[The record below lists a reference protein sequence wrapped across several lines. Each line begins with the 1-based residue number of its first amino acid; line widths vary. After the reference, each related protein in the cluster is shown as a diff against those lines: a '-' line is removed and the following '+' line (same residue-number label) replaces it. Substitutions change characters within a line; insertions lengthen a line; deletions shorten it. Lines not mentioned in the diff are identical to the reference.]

1 MNCAE
6 CKEILVA
13 YLEGLLDGRQKQ
25 AVSEHLKDCLSC
37 QVELRELTNLRE
49 RLVDNGKV
57 LAQSNLEDEVLN
69 RIVREQNVRLK
80 AAAKV
85 GKNLQ
90 LRNMI
95 MKSPITKIAVA
106 AVVIIACFIG
116 LSLWR
121 GTESGIALA
130 DVLARIEQVRAYSC
144 KWSVKITGEGAPGK
158 PINYEVHA
166 TDLISEEHGRKSIRE
181 ERDPNGGESWFQEEY
196 YLPQKKT
203 KILIRPKQKK
213 YSRTEFEDMFE
224 GLQEDPRTWMIK
236 EILECKYESLGRSTV
251 DGIEVE
257 GFQRTERVKGDPVD
271 WKIWVDVKT
280 RLPVRWEED
289 NMGGEMRTRI
299 VMHDFQWDVLVNAA
313 EFEPVIPDDYTRLA
327 GIPVKMPAATEENAI
342 KGLKLYADLSG
353 NYPVKPNWSDNH
365 EWSAFEKSD
374 TPAAKRFQEETKGL
388 TKDEKADRLADTLMP
403 MHGLGRFCIRL
414 IREGKDSA
422 YYGKIVTP
430 KDADKVLLRWK
441 VSDSEYRVIFGDL
454 HAETVTAEKLAEL
467 EKVLPK

>member
-1 MNCAE
+1 MKSADNLKRLFKDAE
-6 CKEILVA
+6 LSVNPDTDEQVFEDVLQA
-13 YLEGLLDGRQKQ
+13 QQK
-25 AVSEHLKDCLSC
+25 VR
-37 QVELRELTNLRE
+37 LRR
-49 RLVDNGKV
+49 
-57 LAQSNLEDEVLN
+57 AQSSREDLP
-69 RIVREQNVRLK
+69 
-80 AAAKV
+80 AAP
-85 GKNLQ
+85 NI
-90 LRNMI
+90 RSII
-95 MKSPITKIAVA
+95 MKSPITKLATAAIVA
-106 AVVIIACFIG
+106 IACLIG

-130 DVLARIEQVRAYSC
+130 DVLARIEKVKVYRY
-144 KWSVKITGEGAPGK
+144 KWSVKITGEYGDK

-166 TDLISEEHGRKSIRE
+166 TDLVSQEHGRKSIRE
-181 ERDPNGGESWFQEEY
+181 ERDPNGGESWLQEEY

-213 YSRTEFEDMFE
+213 YSRTEFEDMEDMFE
-224 GLQEDPRTWMIK
+224 GLQEDPRAWMVK
-236 EILECKYESLGRSTV
+236 EVLEGKYESLGRSTV

-257 GFQRTERVKGDPVD
+257 GFQRTERGEGDPVN

-289 NMGGEMRTRI
+289 NMGMHGKMPTRI
-299 VMHDFQWDVLVNAA
+299 AQYDFQWDILVDAA

-353 NYPVKPNWSDNH
+353 NYPVTPNWSDNH
-365 EWSAFEKSD
+365 EWSAFEKSE

-422 YYGKIVTP
+422 YYGKTVTP
-430 KDADKVLLRWK
+430 TDADKVLMRWK
-441 VSDSEYRVIFGDL
+441 VSDNEYRVIFGDL
-454 HAETVTAEKLAEL
+454 HAETVTPEKLAEL
-467 EKVLPK
+467 EKALPK

>member
-1 MNCAE
+1 MLTE
-6 CKEILVA
+6 
-13 YLEGLLDGRQKQ
+13 YKQ
-25 AVSEHLKDCLSC
+25 PTETKNTSVW
-37 QVELRELTNLRE
+37 
-49 RLVDNGKV
+49 
-57 LAQSNLEDEVLN
+57 
-69 RIVREQNVRLK
+69 RI
-80 AAAKV
+80 
-85 GKNLQ
+85 
-90 LRNMI
+90 I
-95 MKSPITKIAVA
+95 MKSRITKLAVA
-106 AVVIIACFIG
+106 AVVIIACLIG
-116 LSLWR
+116 LSFWR
-121 GTESGIALA
+121 TSGSGIALA
-130 DVLARIEQVRAYSC
+130 DVLARIEQVKVYRY
-144 KWSVKITGEGAPGK
+144 KWSVKMTGEEPPGK

-213 YSRTEFEDMFE
+213 YARIEFEDMFE
-224 GLQEDPRTWMIK
+224 GLQELEDPRTSWIK
-236 EILECKYESLGRSTV
+236 EILESKYASLGRATV

-257 GFQRTERVKGDPVD
+257 GFQKRWDEGNPGVST
-271 WKIWVDVKT
+271 IWVDVKT
-280 RLPVRWEED
+280 RLPVRYEED
-289 NMGGEMRTRI
+289 NMHGKMRTRI
-299 VMHDFQWDVLVNAA
+299 AQYDFQWDVPIDAA
-313 EFEPVIPDDYTRLA
+313 EFEPAIPDDYTRLA

-353 NYPVKPNWSDNH
+353 NYPVTPNWSDNH

-374 TPAAKRFQEETKGL
+374 TPTAMRLKEETKGL

-441 VSDSEYRVIFGDL
+441 VSDNEYRVIYGDL
-454 HAETVTAEKLAEL
+454 HAETVTPEKLAEL
-467 EKVLPK
+467 EAALPK